1 MSETPGTADRME
13 MVGKGPGGRWP
24 RPAFCRSASSA
35 QPPLL
40 CPSDGGGVSSQ
51 GSQETDKSSL
61 WPTCF
66 LVTETHQHF
75 SSANSKPGHY
85 LCPLVTADKAT
96 QETPGCVLG
105 VTEAHTSLMLN
116 LTPDLAELLR
126 LQTREPYKVSLLSS
140 CLSGLATAPQG
151 WQAVV
156 SPHSSLELVGHGGIC
171 FPSLWILFFEKQA
184 NNCLLEDGSRLH
196 TRLQD
201 GWSGGEGT

>member
-1 MSETPGTADRME
+1 MSETPWTADRME
-13 MVGKGPGGRWP
+13 MVGKGPGGRRP

-75 SSANSKPGHY
+75 SSVNSKPGHY
-85 LCPLVTADKAT
+85 LCSLVIAEKAT

-105 VTEAHTSLMLN
+105 VTEARTSLMLN

-126 LQTREPYKVSLLSS
+126 PQTREPYKVSLLSS
-140 CLSGLATAPQG
+140 CLSRLATAPQG

-156 SPHSSLELVGHGGIC
+156 SPHSSPELVWAVAVSVSHLRGYCFLKASEQLPAGGWEL
-171 FPSLWILFFEKQA
+171 PPHQ
-184 NNCLLEDGSRLH
+184 
-196 TRLQD
+196 TP
-201 GWSGGEGT
+201 GWLVRR